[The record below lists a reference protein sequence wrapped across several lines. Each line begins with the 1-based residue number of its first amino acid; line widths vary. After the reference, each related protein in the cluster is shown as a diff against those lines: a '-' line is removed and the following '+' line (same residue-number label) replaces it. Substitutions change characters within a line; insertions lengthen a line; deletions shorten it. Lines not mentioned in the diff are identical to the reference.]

1 MGNKRCQKGA
11 DSVKDKGGFDFMA
24 DMIHPFGKKIHDL
37 AEVIP
42 VNCTGCGICAMWCV
56 MHCIDQQPDG
66 IYRVR
71 EADCIGC
78 RSCKVNCPNEAVTM
92 LPPKRPEQEV

>member
-1 MGNKRCQKGA
+1 
-11 DSVKDKGGFDFMA
+11 MA

-56 MHCIDQQPDG
+56 MHCID
-66 IYRVR
+66 RT
-71 EADCIGC
+71 EDCIGC
-78 RSCKVNCPNEAVTM
+78 RSCKVNCPSDAIR
-92 LPPKRPEQEV
+92 LYRPQQED

>member
-71 EADCIGC
+71 TEDCIGC
-78 RSCKVNCPNEAVTM
+78 RSCRVNCFYDAITM
-92 LPPKRPEQEV
+92 IQRDRKEDA

>member
-42 VNCTGCGICAMWCV
+42 VRDAL
-56 MHCIDQQPDG
+56 H
-66 IYRVR
+66 
-71 EADCIGC
+71 
-78 RSCKVNCPNEAVTM
+78 
-92 LPPKRPEQEV
+92 

>member
-42 VNCTGCGICAMWCV
+42 VNCTGCGICAMWC
-56 MHCIDQQPDG
+56 
-66 IYRVR
+66 IYSVHT
-71 EADCIGC
+71 EDCIGC
-78 RSCKVNCPNEAVTM
+78 RSCKVNCPSDAIR
-92 LPPKRPEQEV
+92 LYRPQQED

>member
-1 MGNKRCQKGA
+1 
-11 DSVKDKGGFDFMA
+11 MA

-56 MHCIDQQPDG
+56 MHC
-66 IYRVR
+66 
-71 EADCIGC
+71 
-78 RSCKVNCPNEAVTM
+78 SCKVNCPSDAIR
-92 LPPKRPEQEV
+92 LYRPQQED